1 MPPGS
6 TFPLFDRLF
15 DGTLAERLQEWRDED
30 QSHETIARLIR
41 DEKGVTASMTT
52 VRRWCIDLGID
63 TPKEREKA
71 AS

>member
-1 MPPGS
+1 MANRS
-6 TFPLFDRLF
+6 TFPLVDALF
-15 DGTLAERLQEWRDED
+15 DGKLEDRLREWREDE

-41 DEKGVTASMTT
+41 DEKGAGVTLST

-63 TPKEREKA
+63 TVKA